1 MIRQERIFILGAGAI
16 GIALAINLIL
26 NDRKLLIVRT
36 SRDDISET
44 KKTISLKNVE
54 EKTVEVTVTTISLKK
69 LTNINGIIIVT
80 TKSYAN
86 ESIAKQLKEKQI
98 NSPIVVMQNG
108 LGVEEHFL
116 GEGFQKI
123 YRCILFATS
132 QTLEKNYV
140 QYKPIASSPI
150 GIIQGK
156 VEDLQNIVEL
166 LNTPGFEFIFEK
178 NIHEVIWQKAI
189 INSVFNS
196 ICPLIEVD
204 NGIFYRNKEV
214 LQIAIKIV
222 KECVAVAEARRIN
235 LSNDKILEQILNI
248 SKLSGGQF
256 ISTLQDIQNKRKTEI
271 ASLNLE
277 IARIAEALEP
287 KVSTKITKL
296 LGELILLKSENV
308 INSL

>member
-1 MIRQERIFILGAGAI
+1 MISQDRIFIFGAGAI

-26 NDRKLLIVRT
+26 NDRKVMIVRT
-36 SRDDISET
+36 SREDISET
-44 KKTISLKNVE
+44 KMTISLKNVE
-54 EKTVEVTVTTISLKK
+54 GENVEVPVTTISLKK

-80 TKSYAN
+80 TKSYVN
-86 ESIAKQLKEKQI
+86 ESIAKQLKEKLI

-108 LGVEEHFL
+108 LGVEEPFL
-116 GEGFQKI
+116 NEGFQKI

-132 QTLEKNYV
+132 QTLEKNHV
-140 QYKPIASSPI
+140 QYKPVAPSPI

-156 VEDLQNIVEL
+156 VENLQNIVTL
-166 LNTPGFEFIFEK
+166 LNTSGFEFIVEK
-178 NIHEVIWQKAI
+178 NIQEVIWQKAI

-196 ICPLIEVD
+196 ICPLLEVD

-214 LQIAIKIV
+214 LQIAIEII
-222 KECVAVAEARRIN
+222 KECVAVASEIGII
-235 LSNDKILEQILNI
+235 LSNDKIRDQIVNI
-248 SKLSGGQF
+248 SKLSSGQF

-271 ASLNLE
+271 ESLNLE
-277 IARIAEALEP
+277 IARIAEAGDVV
-287 KVSTKITKL
+287 VSTKITKL